1 MIVNAQLQVENLSYS
16 IEGKIVLNPCTF
28 SIQKGTCIGLMGETG
43 SGKSTLLKLLAG
55 LLQQENGTIYF
66 NDERVLGSA
75 EKLVP
80 GHAKIAYLSQ
90 HFELP
95 KSLRVEQVLSYANTL
110 DGNKALRL
118 SSLCKIDHI
127 LDRRTDQLSGGEK
140 QRVAI
145 CKLLLTQPEMLL
157 LDEPFTN
164 LDAGMKQHVKDVIDA
179 ISKKLGIT
187 ILMISHDAS
196 DILPRVEKVMILK
209 KGKIIQ
215 QGTPEEL
222 YYQPKNE
229 YVAALTG
236 NYVKVNDEMRKIFR
250 IKDASILFIRPEK
263 FELRKE
269 KSITSKSAIIEEK
282 KFFGNY
288 FLYDVSVLDQ
298 LITVQSNEKYKV
310 GEKCFVFYR
319 GS

>member
-1 MIVNAQLQVENLSYS
+1 
-16 IEGKIVLNPCTF
+16 
-28 SIQKGTCIGLMGETG
+28 MGETG
-43 SGKSTLLKLLAG
+43 SGKSTLLKLVAG

-110 DGNKALRL
+110 DGNKALIL
-118 SSLCKIDHI
+118 FSLCKIDHI

-145 CKLLLTQPEMLL
+145 CKLLLMQPEMLL

-164 LDAGMKQHVKDVIDA
+164 LDAGMKQHVKEVIDA
-179 ISKKLGIT
+179 ISKKIGIT

-236 NYVKVNDEMRKIFR
+236 NYVKVNDEIRKIFR

-269 KSITSKSAIIEEK
+269 KSIKSKSAIIEEK

-288 FLYDVSVLDQ
+288 FLYDVLVSDQ
-298 LITVQSNEKYKV
+298 LITLQSNEKYEV
-310 GEKCFVFYR
+310 GEKCFVFLK
-319 GS
+319 

>member
-1 MIVNAQLQVENLSYS
+1 MISNAQLQVENLSYS
-16 IEGKIVLNPCTF
+16 IDAKVVLHSCTF
-28 SIQKGTCIGLMGETG
+28 SIHKGTCIGLMGETG

-55 LLQQENGTIYF
+55 LLQPENGTIYF

-118 SSLCKIDHI
+118 FSLCKIDHI

-145 CKLLLTQPEMLL
+145 CKLLLAQPEMLL

-164 LDAGMKQHVKDVIDA
+164 LDAGMKQHVKEVIDA

-187 ILMISHDAS
+187 ILMISHDAA
-196 DILPRVEKVMILK
+196 DILPRVDTLMILR
-209 KGKIIQ
+209 KGKVIQ

-236 NYVKVNDEMRKIFR
+236 NYVKVTEAIKKVFRLKDENM
-250 IKDASILFIRPEK
+250 SFIRPESFALVNK
-263 FELRKE
+263 KSSKAKLTSIKE
-269 KSITSKSAIIEEK
+269 KR
-282 KFFGNY
+282 FFGNY
-288 FLYDVSVLDQ
+288 FLYDVLVSDQ
-298 LITVQSNEKYKV
+298 LITVQSNEKYVV